1 MEDLMGSDEAQ
12 MLSDVRELSA
22 QVAKLIP
29 PRGTPTYTPC
39 FSDGQLADFAAAIYG
54 ARMERSRCLPMS
66 LFGEPAWDM
75 LLDLFINTVRG
86 LRLGTT
92 SLCLGSNAPQS
103 TALRYI
109 ERLEE
114 EGLVRRYQP
123 VDDRRLHCVE
133 LTPRGKKQMRECLSL
148 MLTRSEPDLR

>member
-1 MEDLMGSDEAQ
+1 MESDEAEI
-12 MLSDVRELSA
+12 LSVVRELSA
-22 QVAKLIP
+22 QIAKLIP
-29 PRGTPTYTPC
+29 PGAASPC
-39 FSDGQLADFAAAIYG
+39 APCYSDGKLADLAAAVYG

-75 LLDLFINTVRG
+75 LLDLFINTARG

-103 TALRYI
+103 TALRYV

-123 VDDRRLHCVE
+123 VDDRRLNCVE
-133 LTPRGKKQMRECLSL
+133 LTPRGKKQMREYLSL
-148 MLTRSEPDLR
+148 MLSRLEPVTR